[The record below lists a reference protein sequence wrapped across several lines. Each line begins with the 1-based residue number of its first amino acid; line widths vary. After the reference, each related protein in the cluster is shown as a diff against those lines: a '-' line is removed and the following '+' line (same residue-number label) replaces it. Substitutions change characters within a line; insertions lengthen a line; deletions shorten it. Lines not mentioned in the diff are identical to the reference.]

1 MNNQKN
7 RACLLGIAGGY
18 LVYLAYD
25 LFRLRDNPDTT
36 MTPAVRIIFI
46 VLFVVLGAGIVVWA
60 FRMWKDAARKEK
72 EGKTETPPENENS
85 LK

>member
-7 RACLLGIAGGY
+7 RAALLGIAGGY

-46 VLFVVLGAGIVVWA
+46 VLFVILGAGIVVWA
-60 FRMWKDAARKEK
+60 LRMWKDAARKEK
-72 EGKTETPPENENS
+72 EGKTEDPPENENS
-85 LK
+85 MK